1 MRWTLRCWRLD
12 PHWFTDW
19 CVSSEKYPVI
29 CCSLL
34 LNIAIYLVDLPI
46 KYDDFYSKLLV
57 CQKVI
62 YISIYG
68 ITTNQFLT
76 ALLLRKPLISVACF
90 PFPGKN
96 EFHDGFPTL
105 TYLDPETEQKW
116 QWNSDALKCVT
127 YGSKYFL
134 LQATR
139 PFIKYFRGN

>member
-1 MRWTLRCWRLD
+1 MLKIG
-12 PHWFTDW
+12 P
-19 CVSSEKYPVI
+19 
-29 CCSLL
+29 SLIHGLVCFFRKISGNL
-34 LNIAIYLVDLPI
+34 LQFAIEHCHLLVDLPI

-116 QWNSDALKCVT
+116 Q
-127 YGSKYFL
+127 
-134 LQATR
+134 
-139 PFIKYFRGN
+139 